1 MNDRLYR
8 SRDERIFAGVA
19 GGVAERFD
27 LDPSLVRIVWVVLM
41 FVTGSLFFWLY
52 VVMAVVVPESPT
64 STDRWA
70 GWTTTAAPNG
80 GGVPGWTAPGASGAA
95 FAAAGPP
102 SSSSDDPGE
111 TTPAGE
117 AGGLVDVAPPADPGP
132 VDEPDPSTGRAAEA
146 GTELEPAPAAP
157 PPATSPPAP
166 AAWTAAP
173 PPGWNPGRDAYGHR
187 RRGGGAVIGGL
198 VLILLGGYFFIRTV
212 APQFDPG
219 AFWPVIFIVIGV
231 ALVIGSF
238 RPGGSD
244 RSG

>member
-80 GGVPGWTAPGASGAA
+80 GGVPGWRAPGASGAA

-102 SSSSDDPGE
+102 SSSPGDPGE
-111 TTPAGE
+111 TPAGE
-117 AGGLVDVAPPADPGP
+117 AGALVDVAPPAEPGP
-132 VDEPDPSTGRAAEA
+132 VVDQDPSTGPAAEA
-146 GTELEPAPAAP
+146 RTGLEPGPAAP
-157 PPATSPPAP
+157 PPATGSSTP
-166 AAWTAAP
+166 AAWSAAP
-173 PPGWNPGRDAYGHR
+173 PPGWNPGRDADRRG

-212 APQFDPG
+212 APQFDLG

-238 RPGGSD
+238 RP
-244 RSG
+244 